1 MKTTIKL
8 VLFVCLFSSVTFA
21 DGDMGNGSKTCTSPC
36 FAATQPTE
44 KEINVTETQDS
55 VLVYVREYLDSI
67 FKYFDN

>member
-21 DGDMGNGSKTCTSPC
+21 DGDMGNGSKTCTSLC

-44 KEINVTETQDS
+44 KQVNTDETKDS
-55 VLVYVREYLDSI
+55 MLIYVREYLDSI
-67 FKYFDN
+67 FKYFEN